1 MEERRD
7 RPAVPLARS
16 ERTKARQRK
25 APSPRILHEAIRRE
39 GFEELARPSA
49 ALFWSGL
56 AAGLSM
62 GFSLVGEGVLRAG
75 LPDAEW
81 TPLVAKLGYTLGFL
95 FVILGRQQLF
105 TEQTLTVV
113 LPFLA
118 APGARQLAQ
127 VARVWG
133 IVLAANVLGSAA
145 FAWGLGRELFSPE
158 HQAAFSAIGRRALEP
173 GPGEAL
179 LRGVYGG
186 WLIALMV
193 WLLPAARGSRFLVI
207 VAVTW
212 LVGAAEFSH
221 VVAGSADVLYLVFAG
236 EAGVGTYVAGFFAP
250 VLAGNILGGVS
261 LVAALNHAQVVAGEP
276 HPPRKRLRR
285 RRERDVGARATGPVS
300 A

>member
-1 MEERRD
+1 M
-7 RPAVPLARS
+7 PLGSS
-16 ERTKARQRK
+16 EKRKARART
-25 APSPRILHEAIRRE
+25 AVNPRVVHEAIRRE
-39 GFEELARPSA
+39 GREELARPSS

-62 GFSLVGEGVLRAG
+62 GFSLVGEGTLRAA

-105 TEQTLTVV
+105 TENTLTVV

-118 APGARQLAQ
+118 SPSPKALAG
-127 VARVWG
+127 VARVWA
-133 IVLAANVLGSAA
+133 IVLAANVVGTGLFAWTLTIDAFFSAEHRAA
-145 FAWGLGRELFSPE
+145 FAT
-158 HQAAFSAIGRRALEP
+158 IGRHVLAP
-173 GPGEAL
+173 DFTGGF

-193 WLLPAARGSRFLVI
+193 WVLPAARATRFFVI

-212 LVGAAEFSH
+212 LVGAAGLSH
-221 VVAGSADVLYLVFAG
+221 VVAGSADVLYLVASG
-236 EAGVGTYVAGFFAP
+236 EVGVGTYAGAFLVP
-250 VLAGNILGGVS
+250 VLAGNIVGGVA

-276 HPPRKRLRR
+276 KPRAQRRARRARLAP
-285 RRERDVGARATGPVS
+285 GAGEDRANGRVP